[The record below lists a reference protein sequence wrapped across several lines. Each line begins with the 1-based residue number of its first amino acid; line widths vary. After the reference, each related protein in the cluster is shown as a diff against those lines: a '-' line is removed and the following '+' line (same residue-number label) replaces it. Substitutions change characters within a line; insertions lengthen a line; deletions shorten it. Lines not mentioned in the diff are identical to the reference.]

1 MKKLI
6 LKKQMK
12 MNKLKELINRW
23 RNSDPVKHC
32 PVYKEDGCAFVDSF
46 MCNFPHCYIYDDY
59 NENKNELKD

>member
-1 MKKLI
+1 
-6 LKKQMK
+6 

-32 PVYKEDGCAFVDSF
+32 PVYKENGCAFVDSF
-46 MCNFPHCYIYDDY
+46 MCNFPHCYICDDY